1 MTQSSSPPVTLRFAV
16 ESDATAIHRW
26 RAEASIRLHQPI
38 AAATVGQ
45 LRAELAVQRAAL
57 LRQGSGQKYQ
67 WVVCVDGQAAGWIT
81 LVIHNWDHGLA
92 ELGYALSSDFQHQGI
107 MPIALRRF
115 TEEIF
120 LSTRL
125 ERLEA
130 RCSVDNTASAK
141 VLDRCGFVREGLL
154 RGYFVLRERRVDNY
168 LFALLR
174 GDVLARL

>member
-1 MTQSSSPPVTLRFAV
+1 
-16 ESDATAIHRW
+16 
-26 RAEASIRLHQPI
+26 
-38 AAATVGQ
+38 
-45 LRAELAVQRAAL
+45 
-57 LRQGSGQKYQ
+57 
-67 WVVCVDGQAAGWIT
+67 
-81 LVIHNWDHGLA
+81 LA
-92 ELGYALSSDFQHQGI
+92 ELGYALSSDFQRQGI

-130 RCSVDNTASAK
+130 RCSIDNTASAK

-154 RGYFVLRERRVDNY
+154 RGYFLLRERRVDNY

-174 GDVLARL
+174 SDVLARL